1 MLIEAETDDVR
12 LAELRERLHA
22 LSARLDEAASS
33 RREHSGYLT
42 VHSPDAV
49 QPEPT
54 GSGRLVIGDSVVRST
69 RMADVHTQALIR
81 AHGMQ
86 RKATIIAARLET
98 VGQLRDLSAAE
109 LQQLHKSKY
118 LPGVGLPWLRALH
131 AALRAVGRLDPP
143 RAPATVALAA
153 PVPAPEET
161 VEAEEETVEAEEE
174 TVEAEEETVEAED
187 TPAPMAPEAPAPASP
202 VAPAA
207 FVPTGP
213 ITLTGL
219 VKRIRVPNPKYKK

>member
-109 LQQLHKSKY
+109 LQQLHKSKH
-118 LPGVGLPWLRALH
+118 LPGVGLPWLRTLH

-153 PVPAPEET
+153 PVPAP
-161 VEAEEETVEAEEE
+161 EE

>member
-109 LQQLHKSKY
+109 LQQLHKSKH

-161 VEAEEETVEAEEE
+161 VEAEEETVEAE
-174 TVEAEEETVEAED
+174 D

-219 VKRIRVPNPKYKK
+219 VKRIRVANPKYKK

>member
-109 LQQLHKSKY
+109 LQQLHKSKH

-161 VEAEEETVEAEEE
+161 VEAEEETVEAE
-174 TVEAEEETVEAED
+174 D

-213 ITLTGL
+213 MTLTGL

>member
-109 LQQLHKSKY
+109 LQQLHKSKH

-153 PVPAPEET
+153 PVPAP
-161 VEAEEETVEAEEE
+161 EE

>member
-161 VEAEEETVEAEEE
+161 VEAEEETVEAE
-174 TVEAEEETVEAED
+174 D

>member
-109 LQQLHKSKY
+109 LQQLHKSKH
-118 LPGVGLPWLRALH
+118 LPGVGLPWLRTLH

-143 RAPATVALAA
+143 RAP
-153 PVPAPEET
+153 VPAP
-161 VEAEEETVEAEEE
+161 EETVEAEEE

>member
-54 GSGRLVIGDSVVRST
+54 GSSRLVIGDSVVRST

-109 LQQLHKSKY
+109 LQQLHKSKH

-153 PVPAPEET
+153 PVPAP
-161 VEAEEETVEAEEE
+161 EE